1 MANTKIDLYST
12 DLLTAV
18 EGTSAIASYSLG
30 SPLASSTTVRA
41 TVTGQPA
48 TAGEDYTAASFSY
61 HMGVTVN
68 DPWTLVPSDG
78 MIILNAG
85 YSNFQLK
92 VDTLTD
98 TLTEPS
104 DALDFVV
111 SQTAGSL
118 GITDSWWVS
127 SFVHLVDVA
136 GPNLATHSIYAV
148 QDDTPVPE
156 GNHAM
161 ATYLVDNGSV
171 GLGAASVVN
180 VSVVGWPASAD
191 DYSALQF
198 RTGTGIAP
206 AYDGAGWVAVTD
218 GHIALPL
225 GTTNFQ
231 LRVAVAVDTLTEPNE
246 AIAFVV
252 SQTSDSVGIID
263 SWWVPNVI
271 QLADTAGTGASVHL
285 HSISAAATTSADEG
299 GIASAIYNIDGTG
312 GLGAP
317 ADVNVSVV
325 GQPATAGTDFGLLH
339 YESKVGVNSW
349 VDHGNV
355 TGTSVT
361 LPAGTTQ
368 FRLSVPVLTDNLAE
382 PNEAVAFVVSQ
393 TAASLGI
400 TESWWV
406 SALVPLVDQASTGT
420 RVAPHSISAAAT
432 TPAAEGGTASAIYNI
447 DGTGGLGAPADV
459 NVSVVGQPA
468 TAGTDF
474 GALHYESTVGAGSW
488 VDHGVVT
495 GTSVTLPTGTT
506 QFRLSVPVLTDHV
519 TDPNE
524 AVAFVVSQTTD
535 SLGITDSWWLP
546 SVVNL
551 IDADSTGAQIILHT
565 ISAVEGSP
573 PAVEGSEAIATY
585 QVDAGGLTNSTTV
598 NVTVAGLNAT
608 AGTAGSAGTD
618 YSGFS
623 YRLGTGG
630 GWTAITSG
638 DAIAL
643 PSGTANFQLK
653 VDVAIDTL
661 TETNESVLF
670 TVAQSSASIGLVGS
684 WYVPSSISFADLVT
698 NTFTGAVGADI
709 FTATANND
717 VFVIPAGTSLAQTG
731 KFDTITALSTT
742 DRIDV
747 PGGILSDR
755 TVWEGLAAGSNV
767 ASWLTGLGT
776 QTSWSGYAAGELH
789 VYRFTDGSAGIWIN
803 TDNNTSFDLA
813 TDTFIVLVGA
823 QSLTAA
829 QIGALL
835 I

>member
-406 SALVPLVDQASTGT
+406 SALVPLVDQAGTGT

-535 SLGITDSWWLP
+535 SLGITDSWWVP

-551 IDADSTGAQIILHT
+551 IDADSTGAQITFHT
-565 ISAVEGSP
+565 ISAIPDLP

-585 QVDAGGLTNSTTV
+585 QIDAGGLANNTTV

-643 PSGTANFQLK
+643 PSGTADFQLK
-653 VDVAIDTL
+653 VDVAIDML

-709 FTATANND
+709 FTATTDRD
-717 VFVIPAGTSLAQTG
+717 VFVIPAGTSLAQAG
-731 KFDTITALSTT
+731 KFDTINGLSTG
-742 DRIDV
+742 DKIDV
-747 PGGILSDR
+747 PNTIGTIGGNWAWTTGDEASLIAAWAGLNGLSYGHGNYCVDVYKIG
-755 TVWEGLAAGSNV
+755 TNAYLMIDTNGNGIVDV
-767 ASWLTGLGT
+767 AS
-776 QTSWSGYAAGELH
+776 
-789 VYRFTDGSAGIWIN
+789 
-803 TDNNTSFDLA
+803 
-813 TDTFIVLVGA
+813 DTFIKVVGGA
-823 QSLTAA
+823 GFDFSAILT
-829 QIGALL
+829 
-835 I
+835 

>member
-339 YESKVGVNSW
+339 YESKVGANSW

-406 SALVPLVDQASTGT
+406 SALVPLVDQAGTGT

>member
-1 MANTKIDLYST
+1 M
-12 DLLTAV
+12 
-18 EGTSAIASYSLG
+18 
-30 SPLASSTTVRA
+30 
-41 TVTGQPA
+41 
-48 TAGEDYTAASFSY
+48 
-61 HMGVTVN
+61 
-68 DPWTLVPSDG
+68 
-78 MIILNAG
+78 
-85 YSNFQLK
+85 
-92 VDTLTD
+92 
-98 TLTEPS
+98 
-104 DALDFVV
+104 
-111 SQTAGSL
+111 
-118 GITDSWWVS
+118 
-127 SFVHLVDVA
+127 
-136 GPNLATHSIYAV
+136 
-148 QDDTPVPE
+148 
-156 GNHAM
+156 
-161 ATYLVDNGSV
+161 
-171 GLGAASVVN
+171 
-180 VSVVGWPASAD
+180 
-191 DYSALQF
+191 
-198 RTGTGIAP
+198 
-206 AYDGAGWVAVTD
+206 
-218 GHIALPL
+218 
-225 GTTNFQ
+225 
-231 LRVAVAVDTLTEPNE
+231 
-246 AIAFVV
+246 
-252 SQTSDSVGIID
+252 
-263 SWWVPNVI
+263 
-271 QLADTAGTGASVHL
+271 
-285 HSISAAATTSADEG
+285 
-299 GIASAIYNIDGTG
+299 
-312 GLGAP
+312 
-317 ADVNVSVV
+317 
-325 GQPATAGTDFGLLH
+325 
-339 YESKVGVNSW
+339 
-349 VDHGNV
+349 
-355 TGTSVT
+355 
-361 LPAGTTQ
+361 
-368 FRLSVPVLTDNLAE
+368 
-382 PNEAVAFVVSQ
+382 
-393 TAASLGI
+393 
-400 TESWWV
+400 
-406 SALVPLVDQASTGT
+406 
-420 RVAPHSISAAAT
+420 
-432 TPAAEGGTASAIYNI
+432 
-447 DGTGGLGAPADV
+447 
-459 NVSVVGQPA
+459 
-468 TAGTDF
+468 
-474 GALHYESTVGAGSW
+474 
-488 VDHGVVT
+488 
-495 GTSVTLPTGTT
+495 
-506 QFRLSVPVLTDHV
+506 
-519 TDPNE
+519 
-524 AVAFVVSQTTD
+524 
-535 SLGITDSWWLP
+535 
-546 SVVNL
+546 
-551 IDADSTGAQIILHT
+551 HT